1 MRFEAKHKYFKKMAQ
16 TLGNFT
22 NIAKSLANRHQRYM
36 CYKMTCSVQFL
47 KVPDTYGPGLPKTN
61 RNYTH
66 QLYFYYFI
74 HIGKRIVVN
83 QLEYAANLLQMTDLC
98 ASSTVYRFEIII
110 SKKFYS

>member
-47 KVPDTYGPGLPKTN
+47 KVPDTYGPGLLKPIGIILTS
-61 RNYTH
+61 
-66 QLYFYYFI
+66 FI
-74 HIGKRIVVN
+74 
-83 QLEYAANLLQMTDLC
+83 
-98 ASSTVYRFEIII
+98 FII
-110 SKKFYS
+110 SYI